1 MQPERS
7 NATRRNMAHHF
18 RRGLRPIMLPHP
30 NECGQGNRNE
40 AAGEGGRRGNSAIN
54 RGALHQGPNHP
65 EVFFSALA
73 LVHQNNF
80 VIQSLEAGKEKFW
93 SSRAKAEGSRGA
105 TFKFA
110 RRDPSTAPG
119 MTAEGEPAS

>member
-1 MQPERS
+1 
-7 NATRRNMAHHF
+7 MAHHF
-18 RRGLRPIMLPHP
+18 RRGLRPMMLTHP

-73 LVHQNNF
+73 LVHPDTC
-80 VIQSLEAGKEKFW
+80 VIQSLEAGKDKFCP
-93 SSRAKAEGSRGA
+93 SRANAERSRSA
-105 TFKFA
+105 TFKLA
-110 RRDPSTAPG
+110 RRAPSTALG
-119 MTAEGEPAS
+119 